1 MKTIFCASL
10 VHFTVRPRE
19 IASETDTHY
28 IPTEGLRFL
37 KKSPVSSY
45 FDNETD
51 AYEFLLKKRRELRAV
66 RLRQFTEIQEDI
78 NRLLELQSQIK
89 SQYK

>member
-19 IASETDTHY
+19 IASETETHY
-28 IPTEGLRFL
+28 IPTEGMKFL

-51 AYEFLLKKRRELRAV
+51 AYDFLLKKRRELRAV
-66 RLRQFTEIQEDI
+66 RLKQLEDI
-78 NRLLELQSQIK
+78 RSDIDRLKELQSQIK
-89 SQYK
+89 PQ